1 MEDEKK
7 EAVHRQM
14 IFFENV
20 GEIKAKY
27 QKGECQHG

>member
-14 IFFENV
+14 KVAKYEGKIT
-20 GEIKAKY
+20 AKY
-27 QKGECQHG
+27 QKGECQYG